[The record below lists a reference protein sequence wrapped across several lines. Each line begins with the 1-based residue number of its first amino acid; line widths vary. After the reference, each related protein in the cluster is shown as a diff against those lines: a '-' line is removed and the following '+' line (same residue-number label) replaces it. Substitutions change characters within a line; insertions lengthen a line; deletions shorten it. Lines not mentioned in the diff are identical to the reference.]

1 MAELIELTFYSIIA
15 LVVGFV
21 AAQIITNKFY
31 K

>member
-21 AAQIITNKFY
+21 VAQIITNNFFK
-31 K
+31 